1 MPTSINAVIVIVL
14 FLMPGFV
21 ARSVLSS
28 IYPTS
33 EPSETRLVL
42 TAIALSCANYA
53 IWSWLLILTW
63 RDRWYE
69 HSAFLAFL
77 AVLILLLSPVL
88 GTLAAV
94 KISHTDRFRKVRQQ
108 FGIRHPSPKA
118 WDYFFARGVACW
130 VIATLKSGRVI
141 GGYYGSDS
149 FASSFPAAEDLYIEK
164 LCNMSPDGRV
174 TGIASLTLGGIIRM
188 EDVQLL
194 EFFEYEPE
202 E

>member
-1 MPTSINAVIVIVL
+1 MPTSINALIVIVL

-69 HSAFLAFL
+69 HSAFLAAL

-94 KISHTDRFRKVRQQ
+94 KISHTDKFRKVRQQ

-141 GGYYGSDS
+141 GG
-149 FASSFPAAEDLYIEK
+149 SFPAAADLYIEK

-174 TGIASLTLGGIIRM
+174 TSIASLTLGGIIRM